1 MPKTRQPL
9 LDTIQRIR
17 ESVLLQIIAITCTIL
32 VLMALGILYP
42 STKLGFGVVIILAV
56 VNPRLRGFGF
66 DFMPFI
72 LLLLTYS
79 ELRRL
84 ADDFGHIELN
94 IVNLIR
100 WEKALFGGV
109 LPGYWMQANL
119 WDQWYTPVLDVL
131 ANFFYLSHFIT
142 PVILAG
148 LLWWFR
154 RKEYWAFMIGLVVL
168 SFAAFATYLLFP
180 AAPPW
185 WATEHGYLRSTPI
198 TLDKFIIDE
207 EVMATGPNPV
217 AAMPSLHIGY
227 PTYLALVAT
236 TVWRR
241 RGLPVFLLP
250 VALMLSAAYL
260 GHHYVID
267 GVVGAAYALIVYGP
281 VYLALRRTQVTLN
294 VFDLWRSVQ
303 ARSRATQR
311 SVARERDGS
320 RAR

>member
-1 MPKTRQPL
+1 MRKTHNPL
-9 LDTIQRIR
+9 WATINRIR
-17 ESVLLQIIAITCTIL
+17 ESVLLQIVVITGTIL
-32 VLMALGILYP
+32 VLMALGIVYP
-42 STKLGFGVVIILAV
+42 STKLGFIVVIILAV
-56 VNPRLRGFGF
+56 VNPRLHGFGF
-66 DFMPFI
+66 DFLPFI

-94 IVNLIR
+94 IVNLIQ
-100 WEKALFGGV
+100 WEKALFGGT
-109 LPGYWMQANL
+109 LPGYWMQSTL
-119 WDQWYTPVLDVL
+119 WDRWYTPALDVL

-185 WATEHGYLRSTPI
+185 WATAHGYLRSTPI
-198 TLDKFIIDE
+198 TLEKFIINED
-207 EVMATGPNPV
+207 VMATGPNPV

-236 TVWRR
+236 TVWGK

-250 VALMLSAAYL
+250 LALMLSAAYL

-267 GVVGAAYALIVYGP
+267 GVVGAAYALVVYAT
-281 VYLALRRTQVTLN
+281 VYLALRKTQITLN
-294 VFDLWRSVQ
+294 IFDWWRSVQ
-303 ARSRATQR
+303 ARNRATQQ
-311 SVARERDGS
+311 
-320 RAR
+320 